1 MFTEKKIIKVES
13 VDSSN
18 NYALDLIK
26 KSKVIEGTVV
36 WAFEQTKGRGQ
47 REAQREGENYW
58 ESEKGK
64 NLTFSIILF
73 PEFLEVE
80 EQFLLSKAVSLG
92 IVDFVKTYTE
102 NVSIKWA
109 NDIYVNDKK
118 IAGILIEN
126 SIIGNKILSS
136 VVGIGLN
143 INQTIFISDAPN
155 PVSLKLITGND
166 YDLEE
171 SLNLL
176 CNFIES
182 RYLQLKTNDITQL
195 NYDYLNTLYRYN
207 AFYTYESSGKR
218 FSAKI
223 TGIAK
228 SGRLILE
235 TKQGEIK
242 EFDFNDVSFVI

>member
-1 MFTEKKIIKVES
+1 MLKKIIKVES

-26 KSKVIEGTVV
+26 KSKVVEGTVV

-47 REAQREGENYW
+47 RDNYW

-80 EQFLLSKAVSLG
+80 QQFLLSKAVSLG
-92 IVDFVKTYTE
+92 IVDFIKTYVE

-118 IAGILIEN
+118 IAGTLIEN

-143 INQTIFISDAPN
+143 INQTIFISNAPN

-171 SLNLL
+171 SLSLL

-182 RYLQLKTNDITQL
+182 RYLQLKANELSQL

-207 AFYTYESSGKR
+207 AFYTYESDGKR
-218 FSAKI
+218 FIAKI

-235 TKQGEIK
+235 TRQGEIK
-242 EFDFNDVSFVI
+242 EFDFNEVLFVI

>member
-1 MFTEKKIIKVES
+1 MLIGKKIIKVES

-26 KSKVIEGTVV
+26 KSKVVEGTVV
-36 WAFEQTKGRGQ
+36 WALEQTKGRGQ
-47 REAQREGENYW
+47 INNYW

-73 PEFLEVE
+73 PGFLDVE
-80 EQFLLSKAVSLG
+80 QQFLLSKAVSLG
-92 IVDFVKTYTE
+92 IVDFVKTYVE

-126 SIIGNKILSS
+126 SIEGDKILSS
-136 VVGIGLN
+136 IVGIGLN
-143 INQTIFISDAPN
+143 INQTVFISNAPN

-171 SLNLL
+171 SLSLL

-182 RYLQLKTNDITQL
+182 RYLQLKANELSRL
-195 NYDYLNTLYRYN
+195 NYDYLNALYRYN
-207 AFYTYESSGKR
+207 AFYTYESDGKQ
-218 FSAKI
+218 FTAKI

>member
-1 MFTEKKIIKVES
+1 MFIGKKIIKVES

-26 KSKVIEGTVV
+26 ESKVIEGTVV
-36 WAFEQTKGRGQ
+36 WALEQTKGRGQ
-47 REAQREGENYW
+47 RDNYW

-64 NLTFSIILF
+64 NLTFSVILF
-73 PEFLEVE
+73 PEFLDVE

-143 INQTIFISDAPN
+143 INQTVFISNAPN

-171 SLNLL
+171 SLRLL

-207 AFYTYESSGKR
+207 AFYTYESDRKQ
-218 FSAKI
+218 FTAKI

-242 EFDFNDVSFVI
+242 EFDFNDVLFVI